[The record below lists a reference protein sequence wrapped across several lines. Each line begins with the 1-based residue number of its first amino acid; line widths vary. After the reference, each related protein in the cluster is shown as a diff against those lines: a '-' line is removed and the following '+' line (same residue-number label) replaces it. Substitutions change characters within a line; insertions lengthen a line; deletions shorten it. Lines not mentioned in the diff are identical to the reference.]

1 MIKSMTGFGRSE
13 LIDEKK
19 TVIVELRSVNNK
31 YLKTNIRIPELLT
44 GFEDKIEKLLKKELA
59 RGTINLT
66 IDYKTCDEVPKCVIN
81 KDILKEYH
89 NIISEARKEISFQ
102 QDITLDN
109 LISLPGVLEFKKG
122 PENGQTEDDGFWQE
136 LEQLVKL
143 SVNDLKEMREA
154 EGENLRIEIDKWK
167 DKISVLLDEIETMAP
182 KVVSDYSSRIQERVS
197 TLLSGTDSKV
207 EKSDLLKEIAV
218 FADRC
223 DISEELGRLR
233 SHILLFNNVMDNEEP
248 NGRKLEFIVQEM
260 FREANTIAS
269 KANNSD
275 IIEDVISIKT
285 EIERIKEQVL
295 NIE

>member
-13 LIDEKK
+13 FKDENK
-19 TVIVELRSVNNK
+19 TILVELRSVNNK
-31 YLKTNIRIPELLT
+31 YLKTNIRMPELLT
-44 GFEDKIEKLLKKELA
+44 GFEDRIEKLLKKELV
-59 RGTINLT
+59 RGTVNLT
-66 IDYKTCDEVPKCVIN
+66 IEYKACDQVPKCVIN
-81 KDILKEYH
+81 KEILKEYH
-89 NIISEARKEISFQ
+89 SIIGEARKEISFQ

-109 LISLPGVLEFKKG
+109 LISLPGVLEFKKESG
-122 PENGQTEDDGFWQE
+122 NGRTEDADFWNE
-136 LEQLVKL
+136 LEQLIKL
-143 SVNDLKEMREA
+143 SVKELIEMREA
-154 EGENLRIEIDKWK
+154 EGQNLRIEIDKWMN
-167 DKISVLLDEIETMAP
+167 KISVLLDEIETMAP
-182 KVVSDYSSRIQERVS
+182 KVVLEYSSRIQDRVS
-197 TLLSGTDSKV
+197 ALLPGTDSVV
-207 EKSDLLKEIAV
+207 ENSDLLKEIAI

-275 IIEDVISIKT
+275 IIKDVISIKT
-285 EIERIKEQVL
+285 EIERVKEQIL

>member
-13 LIDEKK
+13 LNDEKK
-19 TVIVELRSVNNK
+19 AVVVELRSVNNK
-31 YLKTNIRIPELLT
+31 YLKINIRIPDLLS
-44 GFEDKIEKLLKKELA
+44 GIEDKIEKLLKKELV
-59 RGTINLT
+59 RGTINLA
-66 IDYKTCDEVPKCVIN
+66 IEYKSCDQLPKCVIN
-81 KDILKEYH
+81 KDVLREYH
-89 NIISEARKEISFQ
+89 NIISEARKEMSLQ
-102 QDITLDN
+102 QDVTLDN
-109 LISLPGVLEFKKG
+109 LISLPGVLEFKKDS
-122 PENGQTEDDGFWQE
+122 ENGKTEDEGLWQE
-136 LEQLVKL
+136 LEQLIKL

-154 EGENLRIEIDKWK
+154 EGKNLRIEIDKWK
-167 DKISVLLDEIETMAP
+167 EKISLLMDQIEAMAP
-182 KVVSDYSSRIQERVS
+182 KAVSEFSSRIQERVS

-207 EKSDLLKEIAV
+207 EKSDLLKEIAI

>member
-1 MIKSMTGFGRSE
+1 
-13 LIDEKK
+13 
-19 TVIVELRSVNNK
+19 
-31 YLKTNIRIPELLT
+31 
-44 GFEDKIEKLLKKELA
+44 
-59 RGTINLT
+59 
-66 IDYKTCDEVPKCVIN
+66 
-81 KDILKEYH
+81 
-89 NIISEARKEISFQ
+89 
-102 QDITLDN
+102 
-109 LISLPGVLEFKKG
+109 
-122 PENGQTEDDGFWQE
+122 
-136 LEQLVKL
+136 LVRL
-143 SVNDLKEMREA
+143 SVNDLMKMREA
-154 EGENLRIEIDKWK
+154 EGQNLRIEIDKWK
-167 DKISVLLDEIETMAP
+167 DKISVLLDKIETMAP
-182 KVVSDYSSRIQERVS
+182 EVVSEYSSRIQERVS
-197 TLLSGTDSKV
+197 ALLAGTDSKI
-207 EKSDLLKEIAV
+207 EKSDLHKEIAI

>member
-1 MIKSMTGFGRSE
+1 MTGFGRSE

>member
-13 LIDEKK
+13 LKDEEK
-19 TVIVELRSVNNK
+19 TVAVELRSVNNK
-31 YLKTNIRIPELLT
+31 YLKINIRIPDSLS
-44 GFEDKIEKLLKKELA
+44 GVEDKIERLLKKELV

-66 IDYKTCDEVPKCVIN
+66 IDYKTSDQAPKCVIN
-81 KDILKEYH
+81 KDILREYH
-89 NIISEARKEISFQ
+89 DLISEAREEISIQ
-102 QDITLDN
+102 QDVTLDN
-109 LISLPGVLEFKKG
+109 LISLPGVLEFKRDSG
-122 PENGQTEDDGFWQE
+122 NGKTEDDGFWQE
-136 LEQLVKL
+136 LEQLIKL
-143 SVNDLKEMREA
+143 SINDLKKMREA
-154 EGENLRIEIDKWK
+154 EGQNLRLEIDKWK
-167 DKISVLLDEIETMAP
+167 DKISVLLDKIETMAP
-182 KVVSDYSSRIQERVS
+182 KVVSEYSSRIQERVS
-197 TLLSGTDSKV
+197 ALLSGTDSKI
-207 EKSDLLKEIAV
+207 EKSDLLKEIAI

>member
-13 LIDEKK
+13 LNDEKK

-31 YLKTNIRIPELLT
+31 YLKINIRMPELLT
-44 GFEDKIEKLLKKELA
+44 GFEDKIEKLLKKELV

-66 IDYKTCDEVPKCVIN
+66 IEYKTCDQVSKCVIN

-89 NIISEARKEISFQ
+89 NIISEAREEISIK
-102 QDITLDN
+102 QDVTLDN
-109 LISLPGVLEFKKG
+109 LISLPGVLEFKKDSG
-122 PENGQTEDDGFWQE
+122 NGKTEDGGFWQE
-136 LEQLVKL
+136 LEQLVRL
-143 SVNDLKEMREA
+143 SVNDLMKMREA
-154 EGENLRIEIDKWK
+154 EGQNLRIEINKWK
-167 DKISVLLDEIETMAP
+167 DKISVLLDKIETMAP
-182 KVVSDYSSRIQERVS
+182 EVVSEYSSRIQERVS
-197 TLLSGTDSKV
+197 TLLAGTKSKI
-207 EKSDLLKEIAV
+207 EKSDLLKEIAI

-233 SHILLFNNVMDNEEP
+233 SHILLFNDVMDNEEP

-275 IIEDVISIKT
+275 IIKDVISIKT
-285 EIERIKEQVL
+285 EIERIKEQIL